1 MVSIYLMKLISL
13 LTFFTFSSLAATP
26 QSYDLD
32 IKYSLEEGPTSI
44 RRMIVKEK
52 SKAEVIGP
60 EHFLEVVAEEG
71 EIMDR
76 KGILLSF
83 NVGYIKE
90 DGTRTILSQPKMLL
104 KENSP
109 AEFTIDDV
117 TLAVTAKRK

>member
-1 MVSIYLMKLISL
+1 MFKFLILFLISNPL
-13 LTFFTFSSLAATP
+13 FAAP
-26 QSYDLD
+26 KSYDLD
-32 IKYSLEEGPTSI
+32 IKYSLEEGPTSMK
-44 RRMIVKEK
+44 RMIVEEK
-52 SKAEVIGP
+52 LKTEVLGK

-104 KENSP
+104 KEDSP
-109 AEFTIDDV
+109 FEFTIDDV
-117 TLAVTAKRK
+117 TLAVTAKRKK